1 MASYLKLQCLLLSY
15 FGGRILRPLKV
26 GIHRVHSQQMS
37 FTQSPSLSNS
47 PGCYQLY
54 DLHSTVEGDISL
66 WSFFLLVNVDIG
78 QVFKI
83 HPGKQFFRALLKI
96 STFVYELEVG

>member
-1 MASYLKLQCLLLSY
+1 MQ
-15 FGGRILRPLKV
+15 
-26 GIHRVHSQQMS
+26 SQQMS

-47 PGCYQLY
+47 PDCYQLY
-54 DLHSTVEGDISL
+54 DLHSAVEGDISL

-83 HPGKQFFRALLKI
+83 HPGKQFSRALKL
-96 STFVYELEVG
+96 STFVYDGLEVGEVTNFLKSFHRLITG